1 MNNINYVEIILR
13 DNVNPTLFR
22 FVVPDTSK
30 GISLKNIVGYPWPI
44 DSSIIYAGRD
54 ISKDIRMLSVIDP
67 QEDEFICRVLPGR
80 PDDDPGG
87 PVGGKKRRTK
97 KKKRT
102 KKKRTKKNK
111 SKKKKG
117 TKRRSTNRV

>member
-1 MNNINYVEIILR
+1 MNNINYVELIMR

-30 GISLKNIVGYPWPI
+30 GISIKNIVGYPWPI
-44 DSSIIYAGRD
+44 DSSIIYAGKD
-54 ISKDIRMLSVIDP
+54 ISKDTRMLSVIDP
-67 QEDEFICRVLPGR
+67 QEDEFICRVLLGR

-97 KKKRT
+97 KKRT
-102 KKKRTKKNK
+102 KKKRTTKKK
-111 SKKKKG
+111 SKKKKKR

>member
-1 MNNINYVEIILR
+1 MNNINYVELILR

-22 FVVPDTSK
+22 FIVPDTSK

-54 ISKDIRMLSVIDP
+54 ISKDTRMLSVIDP
-67 QEDEFICRVLPGR
+67 QEDEFICRVLPER

-87 PVGGKKRRTK
+87 PVGGKKRIKKKRI

-102 KKKRTKKNK
+102 KKKK
-111 SKKKKG
+111 SNKKKR

>member
-22 FVVPDTSK
+22 FIVPDTTK
-30 GISLKNIVGYPWPI
+30 GISIKNIVGYPWAM
-44 DSSIIYAGRD
+44 DSNIIYAGRD
-54 ISKDIRMLSVIDP
+54 ISKDMRSLSVIDP

-87 PVGGKKRRTK
+87 PVGGIKKK

-102 KKKRTKKNK
+102 KKKRTKKK
-111 SKKKKG
+111 R
-117 TKRRSTNRV
+117 TKR

>member
-1 MNNINYVEIILR
+1 MNNINYVELIMR

-22 FVVPDTSK
+22 FVVPDTTK
-30 GISLKNIVGYPWPI
+30 GVSIKNIVGYPWSS
-44 DSSIIYAGRD
+44 DSGIIYAGRD
-54 ISKDIRMLSVIDP
+54 ISRDMRMLSVIDP

-80 PDDDPGG
+80 YPDDDPGE
-87 PVGGKKRRTK
+87 PIGGKKKRKT

-102 KKKRTKKNK
+102 KKKK
-111 SKKKKG
+111 SKKKKKKR

>member
-1 MNNINYVEIILR
+1 MNNINYVELILR

-30 GISLKNIVGYPWPI
+30 GISIKNIVGYPWPI

-54 ISKDIRMLSVIDP
+54 ISKDTRMLSVIDP
-67 QEDEFICRVLPGR
+67 QEDEFICRVLPER

-97 KKKRT
+97 KKRTKKKRIKKKKRT
-102 KKKRTKKNK
+102 KKKRTK
-111 SKKKKG
+111 
-117 TKRRSTNRV
+117 RRSTNRV

>member
-1 MNNINYVEIILR
+1 MNNINYVELIMR

-30 GISLKNIVGYPWPI
+30 GISIKNIVGYPWPI
-44 DSSIIYAGRD
+44 DSSIIYAGKD
-54 ISKDIRMLSVIDP
+54 ISKDTRMLSVIDP
-67 QEDEFICRVLPGR
+67 QEDEFICRVLPDR

-87 PVGGKKRRTK
+87 PVGGKKRT

-102 KKKRTKKNK
+102 KKKK
-111 SKKKKG
+111 SKKKKKKR

>member
-22 FVVPDTSK
+22 FVVPDTTK
-30 GISLKNIVGYPWPI
+30 GVSIKNIVGYPWSS
-44 DSSIIYAGRD
+44 DSGIIYAGRD
-54 ISKDIRMLSVIDP
+54 ISRDMRMLSVIDP
-67 QEDEFICRVLPGR
+67 QEDEFICRVLPER

-87 PVGGKKRRTK
+87 PVGGKKRT

-102 KKKRTKKNK
+102 KKKRTKKKK
-111 SKKKKG
+111 SKKKKR

>member
-1 MNNINYVEIILR
+1 MNNINYVELILR

-30 GISLKNIVGYPWPI
+30 GISIKNIVGYPWPI

-54 ISKDIRMLSVIDP
+54 ISKDTRMLSVIDP
-67 QEDEFICRVLPGR
+67 QEDEFICRVLLGR

-87 PVGGKKRRTK
+87 PVGGKRKT

-102 KKKRTKKNK
+102 KKKRTKKKK
-111 SKKKKG
+111 SKKKKR
-117 TKRRSTNRV
+117 TKKRRSINHV

>member
-1 MNNINYVEIILR
+1 MNNINYVELILR

-22 FVVPDTSK
+22 FIVPDTAK
-30 GISLKNIVGYPWPI
+30 GISIKNIVGYPWPI

-54 ISKDIRMLSVIDP
+54 ISKDTRILSVIDP
-67 QEDEFICRVLPGR
+67 QEDEFICRVLPER

-87 PVGGKKRRTK
+87 PVGGKKKRKT

-102 KKKRTKKNK
+102 KKKK
-111 SKKKKG
+111 SKKKKR